1 MMSTLRPENPLPPD
15 QNGLGTAAFVISII
29 GLFSAGILSIVGL
42 IMGAI
47 AMKREP
53 KGLAIAGFVIGIV
66 GIFWGCLL
74 IGLYAAFVGALGV
87 GIGFAILSAVYS
99 QIEDGVQA
107 VDAASAVITEWR
119 DTHGD
124 VLPDEQM
131 ANEIFQAAGI
141 NATYQLI
148 DPDEFIIT
156 LVIDPDS
163 GDPWTFTGAFEA
175 DGDRLRFNWKS
186 DDRSSQGHFR
196 GF

>member
-53 KGLAIAGFVIGIV
+53 KGLATAGFVIGIV

-131 ANEIFQAAGI
+131 ANEIFQVAGI

-163 GDPWTFTGAFEA
+163 GDPWTFTSAFEA